1 MHLPSILIGNKKD
14 LKAQRQVSK
23 EEANLLAESWGV
35 PYKEISAKVYT
46 KPMVAQIFD
55 ILVRN
60 ILEKDQINDGV
71 GKGSVLDWLCQVSRS
86 LLQMSEVLFSRELLA
101 VSAESILVFI
111 NNPLRG
117 RNHLLWI
124 WGLHHPQYARRHR
137 TLSPLLIWPFL

>member
-71 GKGSVLDWLCQVSRS
+71 GKGSVLD
-86 LLQMSEVLFSRELLA
+86 
-101 VSAESILVFI
+101 
-111 NNPLRG
+111 
-117 RNHLLWI
+117 
-124 WGLHHPQYARRHR
+124 
-137 TLSPLLIWPFL
+137 